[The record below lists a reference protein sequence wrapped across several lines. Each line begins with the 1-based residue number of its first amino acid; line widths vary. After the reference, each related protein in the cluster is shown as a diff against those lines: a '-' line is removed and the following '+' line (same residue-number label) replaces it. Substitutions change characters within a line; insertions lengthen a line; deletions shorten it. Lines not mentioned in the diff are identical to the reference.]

1 MSGNA
6 SGRVA
11 RSARSIGG
19 VKRIVV
25 LALVL
30 FGIRVAC
37 HDAPRPLRI
46 ATFNIEDFPK
56 DDRQIAGAFAELAAL
71 DAPIVGVQEIMDPR
85 AFTTA
90 MRSSLGAEWQVAF
103 EPFVELGYRHTGV
116 LFDRRRFTLIAT
128 TTHDE
133 TMLGGDHK
141 RVLDVRLRPAEG
153 GTPVRVLVVHLKAG
167 GDVRDREIR
176 QRQHRALRD
185 IIKTVSRS
193 GDRIAVLGDFNATH
207 DLEDRGDLAALSN
220 SSGLAWST
228 EPLACSAFWRRDDG
242 CPRSRLDHVFTWE
255 SGTATAAG
263 ACATSGCDWQNSCPV
278 YSREISDH
286 CPVVVELR

>member
-37 HDAPRPLRI
+37 HDAPPPLRI

-85 AFTTA
+85 AFTMA
-90 MRSSLGAEWQVAF
+90 MRSSLGVEWQVAF

-141 RVLDVRLRPAEG
+141 RVLDVRLAPVEG
-153 GTPVRVLVVHLKAG
+153 GTPVRTLVAPLKAG
-167 GDVRDREIR
+167 GDGRDREIR

-185 IIKTVSRS
+185 IIKMVSRS

-207 DLEDRGDLAALSN
+207 DVEDRGDLAALSN

-255 SGTATAAG
+255 SGKATAAG

-286 CPVVVELR
+286 CPVVVELD

>member
-1 MSGNA
+1 M
-6 SGRVA
+6 
-11 RSARSIGG
+11 
-19 VKRIVV
+19 KRIVLV
-25 LALVL
+25 AALL
-30 FGIRVAC
+30 FGIRAAC
-37 HDAPRPLRI
+37 HDDPRPLRI

-90 MRSSLGAEWQVAF
+90 MRSSLGTEWQVAF
-103 EPFVELGYRHTGV
+103 EPFVERGYRHTGV
-116 LFDRRRFTLIAT
+116 LFDRRRFTLIAV

-133 TMLGGDHK
+133 TMLGGHHK

-153 GTPVRVLVVHLKAG
+153 GKPVRILVVHLKAG
-167 GDVRDREIR
+167 GDARDREIR
-176 QRQHRALRD
+176 QRQHRALREV
-185 IIKTVSRS
+185 IKTVKRS

-207 DLEDRGDLAALSN
+207 DVEDRGDLAALASATD
-220 SSGLAWST
+220 LAWST

-242 CPRSRLDHVFTWE
+242 CPRSRLDHIFTWE
-255 SGTATAAG
+255 SGEATATG
-263 ACATSGCDWQNSCPV
+263 ACATSGCEWQDRCPL

-286 CPVVVELR
+286 CPVVVELD

>member
-1 MSGNA
+1 M
-6 SGRVA
+6 
-11 RSARSIGG
+11 
-19 VKRIVV
+19 KRIVL
-25 LALVL
+25 LAALL

-37 HDAPRPLRI
+37 HGDPRPLRI

-56 DDRQIAGAFAELAAL
+56 DDRQIAGAFAEIAGL

-85 AFTTA
+85 AFTAA
-90 MRSSLGAEWQVAF
+90 MRGSLGAEWQVAF
-103 EPFVELGYRHTGV
+103 EPFIERGYRHTGV
-116 LFDRRRFTLIAT
+116 LFDRRRFTLIAV

-153 GTPVRVLVVHLKAG
+153 GKPVRILVVHLKAG

-176 QRQHRALRD
+176 QRQHRALRG
-185 IIKTVSRS
+185 IIKTVKRS

-207 DLEDRGDLAALSN
+207 DVEDRGYLDALAKETN
-220 SSGLAWST
+220 LAWST

-255 SGTATAAG
+255 SGQATAAG
-263 ACATSGCDWQNSCPV
+263 ACATSGCEWEDRCPL
-278 YSREISDH
+278 YSREVSDH
-286 CPVVVELR
+286 CPVVVELD

>member
-85 AFTTA
+85 AFTMA
-90 MRSSLGAEWQVAF
+90 MRSSLGVEWQVAF
-103 EPFVELGYRHTGV
+103 EPFVELGYRHIGV
-116 LFDRRRFTLIAT
+116 LFDRRRFTLSAV

-141 RVLDVRLRPAEG
+141 RVLDVRLAPVEG
-153 GTPVRVLVVHLKAG
+153 GTPVRILVVHLKAG

-185 IIKTVSRS
+185 IIKMVSRS

-207 DLEDRGDLAALSN
+207 DVEDRGDLAALSN

-255 SGTATAAG
+255 SGKATAAG

-286 CPVVVELR
+286 CPVVVELD